1 MRIHSLPSLLLV
13 LLAGLLRVHVA
24 SADLLTLLVNATN
37 APAGALDKAAAD
49 ASIYMAKMTTQ
60 EGSSYS
66 TVSAGQAVPNS
77 VRMLRAD
84 GGGDHDNERK
94 LIDCPN
100 QCSNSGSNTCRLL
113 GCAYCGVCRR
123 FLQQA
128 AAFSSTTTLN
138 KHRKI
143 ESDLTAELTAAY
155 CENKP
160 GCTLKAIIK
169 RVNADGTMTLAV

>member
-1 MRIHSLPSLLLV
+1 MRIHSLPSLLLALV
-13 LLAGLLRVHVA
+13 AGLLRVHVA

-37 APAGALDKAAAD
+37 APAGALDKAVAD

-66 TVSAGQAVPNS
+66 TVSAGQTVPNS
-77 VRMLRAD
+77 VRMLRAE
-84 GGGDHDNERK
+84 GADHDNERK
-94 LIDCPN
+94 LFDCPN

-123 FLQQA
+123 LQQA
-128 AAFSSTTTLN
+128 AAFSSTTIN

-143 ESDLTAELTAAY
+143 ESDLTADLTAAY

-160 GCTLKAIIK
+160 GCSLKAIIK
-169 RVNADGTMTLAV
+169 RVNADGSMTLAV